1 MKDFI
6 KWMDELPLI
15 LKFVFALPALDIVW
29 GVYRIIRA
37 YNEKSQIDLI
47 VWIVLVV
54 VGIPFMWLVDMIFIL
69 LNGRFFLKTPQNPRR
84 FQRAF
89 NCWFIYYSCFDFLNL
104 TINKQAPIKAA
115 IDITERIV
123 KEELLFKTLVNLEA
137 LTVPIKSL
145 YL

>member
-69 LNGRFFLKTPQNPRR
+69 LNGKPL
-84 FQRAF
+84 
-89 NCWFIYYSCFDFLNL
+89 Y
-104 TINKQAPIKAA
+104 IK
-115 IDITERIV
+115 
-123 KEELLFKTLVNLEA
+123 FGN
-137 LTVPIKSL
+137 
-145 YL
+145 